1 MFDTYYTDKIEYMT
15 FFEAMIEEQRDM
27 EDYVNECITLTDPN
41 KKIFNEFQVFNEG
54 KAGDKVKALFNR
66 FRSFFSKIWQK
77 FLEKLR
83 AWVSNNKEY
92 LETYKDIIIGKK
104 VKLNN
109 IKMPDHFQ
117 EGWPRIEKIISS
129 VTSFATPLGAKEF
142 EEIYENSNTNSGEGS
157 TAEKKTESIT
167 KYKSAQYEK
176 IFKDIGVD
184 VSKVPI
190 KDDEDLATVS
200 SNLTSFLKGDENEF
214 TADELESNMKVM
226 FNKIYSYNETY
237 DGLKKIQD
245 TFQAAMTKSEQAY
258 DKAFGDLKDLIN
270 KNAAAQKANKDNPSA
285 DNTKAAG
292 EATKKLDDE
301 LTKIDKEKKE
311 TEDKLKKSNN
321 QNDNPSSTPS
331 SGRNLSTAER
341 LKNAQRNINANKNS
355 STKNDGYI
363 YTSGSY
369 INESD
374 VKTTGTSSSAS
385 AASTNDNGSIVKG
398 GGGNVST
405 AGASQSAKA
414 QATSMKSKNDTVKSA
429 TGDVKADASAMG
441 AGHAADLYHAN
452 NNIDA
457 AKLNEFQTHAT
468 NLINAYSSC
477 RATVFGATLNA
488 IQATRDDYMT
498 VIRMH
503 VQSYVGTV
511 NDTGDNTS
519 TTTV

>member
-27 EDYVNECITLTDPN
+27 EDYVNECITLTDHN
-41 KKIFNEFQVFNEG
+41 KKIFNEFQVFNEA
-54 KAGDKVKALFNR
+54 KFGDKVKALFNR

-83 AWVSNNKEY
+83 AWVNNNKEY

-117 EGWPRIEKIISS
+117 EGWPRIKQVIDN
-129 VTSFATPLGAKEF
+129 VTEFSKPLGSDDFNLIEMQS
-142 EEIYENSNTNSGEGS
+142 NSNSGEGS
-157 TAEKKTESIT
+157 TAEKKAENISI
-167 KYKSAQYEK
+167 YKLGQYKKLFEK
-176 IFKDIGVD
+176 LKIDT
-184 VSKVPI
+184 SKVSI
-190 KDDEDLATVS
+190 NDDEDLASVS
-200 SNLTSFLKGDENEF
+200 PNLTTFLKGSENEF
-214 TADELESNMKVM
+214 DAEDLTNHMKEM
-226 FNKIYSYNETY
+226 FTTIYSYNETY

-245 TFQAAMTKSEQAY
+245 TFQTAMTKSEQAY
-258 DKAFGDLKDLIN
+258 DKAFNEIKDLIS
-270 KNAAAQKANKDNPSA
+270 KNAAAQKAANEKGAS
-285 DNTKAAG
+285 TEVKKAAD
-292 EATKKLDDE
+292 ASAQKLDTEIQKAQKNQKDTAE
-301 LTKIDKEKKE
+301 KIA
-311 TEDKLKKSNN
+311 TSNN
-321 QNDNPSSTPS
+321 SQNNEAYKYI
-331 SGRNLSTAER
+331 SGT
-341 LKNAQRNINANKNS
+341 
-355 STKNDGYI
+355 
-363 YTSGSY
+363 Y
-369 INESD
+369 INESE
-374 VKTTGTSSSAS
+374 VQITNTSSSAS
-385 AASTNDNGSIVKG
+385 TTSTNNSSGPLKG

-414 QATSMKSKNDTVKSA
+414 QAASMKSKNDTVKSA

-441 AGHAADLYHAN
+441 AGHAANLYSKN
-452 NNIDA
+452 KNIDA

-477 RATVFGATLNA
+477 RITIFGATLNA

>member
-15 FFEAMIEEQRDM
+15 FFEAMIEEQREM
-27 EDYVNECITLTDPN
+27 EDYVNECITLSGSNNN
-41 KKIFNEFQVFNEG
+41 KVFNEFQVFNEG

-129 VTSFATPLGAKEF
+129 VTSFAKPLGADEF

-270 KNAAAQKANKDNPSA
+270 KNAAAQKAANEKGASDEVKNAAKTSDEKLNAEIKKAQDTQNK
-285 DNTKAAG
+285 T
-292 EATKKLDDE
+292 
-301 LTKIDKEKKE
+301 KEK
-311 TEDKLKKSNN
+311 LGKKSETN
-321 QNDNPSSTPS
+321 STDDA
-331 SGRNLSTAER
+331 GQVEN
-341 LKNAQRNINANKNS
+341 
-355 STKNDGYI
+355 YI
-363 YTSGSY
+363 YASNSY
-369 INESD
+369 INESE
-374 VKTTGTSSSAS
+374 VQTTGTSSSAS

-414 QATSMKSKNDTVKSA
+414 QATSMKSKDDTVKSA

-441 AGHAADLYHAN
+441 AGHAANLYDKN
-452 NNIDA
+452 KNIDA

-477 RATVFGATLNA
+477 RITIFGATLNA

>member
-15 FFEAMIEEQRDM
+15 FFEAMIEEQREM
-27 EDYVNECITLTDPN
+27 EDYVNECITLADPN

-117 EGWPRIEKIISS
+117 EGWPRIEKIISR
-129 VTSFATPLGAKEF
+129 VTSFAKPLGADEF

-167 KYKSAQYEK
+167 KYKSAQYEE

-190 KDDEDLATVS
+190 KDDEDLTTVS

-270 KNAAAQKANKDNPSA
+270 KNAAAQKAANEKGASDEVKNAAKTSDEKLNAEIKKAQDTQNK
-285 DNTKAAG
+285 T
-292 EATKKLDDE
+292 
-301 LTKIDKEKKE
+301 KEKLGKE
-311 TEDKLKKSNN
+311 SEKTD
-321 QNDNPSSTPS
+321 STDDA
-331 SGRNLSTAER
+331 GNVE
-341 LKNAQRNINANKNS
+341 N
-355 STKNDGYI
+355 YI

-405 AGASQSAKA
+405 AGAAQSAKA

-452 NNIDA
+452 KNIDA

-477 RATVFGATLNA
+477 RITIFGATLNA

>member
-15 FFEAMIEEQRDM
+15 FFEAMIEEQREM
-27 EDYVNECITLTDPN
+27 EDYVNECITLAGPN

-117 EGWPRIEKIISS
+117 EGWPRIEKIISG
-129 VTSFATPLGAKEF
+129 VTSFATPLGAEEF
-142 EEIYENSNTNSGEGS
+142 KEIYENSNTNSGEGS

-167 KYKSAQYEK
+167 KYKSDQYEK

-214 TADELESNMKVM
+214 TAGELESNMKVM

-311 TEDKLKKSNN
+311 TEDKLKKHKIIK
-321 QNDNPSSTPS
+321 
-331 SGRNLSTAER
+331 RIL
-341 LKNAQRNINANKNS
+341 LKK
-355 STKNDGYI
+355 
-363 YTSGSY
+363 
-369 INESD
+369 
-374 VKTTGTSSSAS
+374 
-385 AASTNDNGSIVKG
+385 
-398 GGGNVST
+398 
-405 AGASQSAKA
+405 
-414 QATSMKSKNDTVKSA
+414 
-429 TGDVKADASAMG
+429 
-441 AGHAADLYHAN
+441 
-452 NNIDA
+452 
-457 AKLNEFQTHAT
+457 
-468 NLINAYSSC
+468 
-477 RATVFGATLNA
+477 
-488 IQATRDDYMT
+488 
-498 VIRMH
+498 
-503 VQSYVGTV
+503 
-511 NDTGDNTS
+511 
-519 TTTV
+519 

>member
-27 EDYVNECITLTDPN
+27 EDYVNECITLTNPN
-41 KKIFNEFQVFNEG
+41 KKIFNEFQIFNEA
-54 KAGDKVKALFNR
+54 KFGDKVKALFNR

-83 AWVSNNKEY
+83 AWVNDNKEY

-117 EGWPRIEKIISS
+117 EGLPRIKQVIDN
-129 VTSFATPLGAKEF
+129 VTEFSKPLGADDFNLIEMQS
-142 EEIYENSNTNSGEGS
+142 NSNSGEGS
-157 TAEKKTESIT
+157 TAEKKAENILT
-167 KYKSAQYEK
+167 YKLGQYKTLFEK
-176 IFKDIGVD
+176 LKIDT
-184 VSKVPI
+184 SKVPI
-190 KDDEDLATVS
+190 NDDEDLASVS
-200 SNLTSFLKGDENEF
+200 PNLTTFLKGSENEF
-214 TADELESNMKVM
+214 DAEDLTNHMKDM
-226 FNKIYSYNETY
+226 FTTIYSYNETY

-258 DKAFGDLKDLIN
+258 DKAFGEIKDLVN
-270 KNAAAQKANKDNPSA
+270 KNTAAQKAANEKGASA
-285 DNTKAAG
+285 EVKKAAD
-292 EATKKLDDE
+292 ASTQKLDTEIKKAQDNQKDTAE
-301 LTKIDKEKKE
+301 KI
-311 TEDKLKKSNN
+311 TPQPSNN
-321 QNDNPSSTPS
+321 SQNNE
-331 SGRNLSTAER
+331 AY
-341 LKNAQRNINANKNS
+341 K
-355 STKNDGYI
+355 
-363 YTSGSY
+363 YTSETY
-369 INESD
+369 INEND

-385 AASTNDNGSIVKG
+385 TTSTNNSSGPLKG

-414 QATSMKSKNDTVKSA
+414 QATSMKSKNDDVKSA
-429 TGDVKADASAMG
+429 TSDVKADASAMG
-441 AGHAADLYHAN
+441 AGHAANLYDKN
-452 NNIDA
+452 KNIDA

-477 RATVFGATLNA
+477 RITIFGATLNA